1 MIENQQN
8 KPDCNMEG
16 IEDSFIAAVA
26 DFEQEMVQPMHNNE
40 TILFDDDIT
49 NALLNGMNDRS
60 NQSIKATDGSRS
72 YLAAANSFLLNQ
84 SFNSVKNH

>member
-1 MIENQQN
+1 
-8 KPDCNMEG
+8 
-16 IEDSFIAAVA
+16 
-26 DFEQEMVQPMHNNE
+26 MHNNE
-40 TILFDDDIT
+40 TILIDDDIT